1 MILYPELISCTLND
15 LYIQKVYSENI
26 NYIWEVAP
34 LKQLFLV
41 TGAEASN
48 SNELEEIMQLDWTTW
63 YLMLDSDGF
72 SYGLIHLVP
81 EIDNTVSVHGIGW
94 RQPNKSPRKFILSW
108 YAIHHYLFKKG
119 VNLIRSYCDS
129 TNTNAIK
136 FDFKTGYS
144 YDYCMP
150 SRVENS
156 RVVHLKIDKDTFD
169 NQFIQKKVIF
179 NLIESF
185 DLKVRNNKLILGKAI
200 SSISKGSSFHIFQ
213 IEAKKEFLEFI
224 DNHKKDEL
232 FHYFY
237 LIPQPKLF
245 TVILTG
251 EKVCFIIFSEI
262 LNTKKIILFNLK
274 ELEFTE
280 YLELIQVIKSKFK
293 LIKDDIILLEDKV
306 KSFLLK
312 DALSVNF
319 KFSSNHTS
327 LTNLIWIV

>member
-1 MILYPELISCTLND
+1 M
-15 LYIQKVYSENI
+15 
-26 NYIWEVAP
+26 
-34 LKQLFLV
+34 
-41 TGAEASN
+41 
-48 SNELEEIMQLDWTTW
+48 
-63 YLMLDSDGF
+63 
-72 SYGLIHLVP
+72 
-81 EIDNTVSVHGIGW
+81 
-94 RQPNKSPRKFILSW
+94 
-108 YAIHHYLFKKG
+108 
-119 VNLIRSYCDS
+119 
-129 TNTNAIK
+129 
-136 FDFKTGYS
+136 
-144 YDYCMP
+144 
-150 SRVENS
+150 
-156 RVVHLKIDKDTFD
+156 
-169 NQFIQKKVIF
+169 
-179 NLIESF
+179 
-185 DLKVRNNKLILGKAI
+185 
-200 SSISKGSSFHIFQ
+200 
-213 IEAKKEFLEFI
+213 EFI

-319 KFSSNHTS
+319 KFSSNHTN